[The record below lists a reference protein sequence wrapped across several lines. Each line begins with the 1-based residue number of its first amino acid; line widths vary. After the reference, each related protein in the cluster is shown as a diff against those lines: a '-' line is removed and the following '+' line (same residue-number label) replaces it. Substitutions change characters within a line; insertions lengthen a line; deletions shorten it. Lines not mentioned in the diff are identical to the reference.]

1 MKVIPFLIK
10 ELEQEAKTTRKF
22 FKLVSP
28 DKFTWKP
35 HEKSMDIK
43 RLCVHI
49 AELPTWIDLSINTG
63 GINFATSDYKPTEV
77 SSSEDLI
84 NLLDQSE
91 RKAWAALESVKDEDL
106 LLQTW
111 TLKNGDT
118 LLHAMTKYE
127 AIRHSFSQ
135 TTHHRAQLG
144 VYLRLLNI
152 PIPGSYGPSADEPN
166 F

>member
-1 MKVIPFLIK
+1 MKIIPFLIK

-22 FKLVSP
+22 LKLVSP
-28 DKFTWKP
+28 DKFSWKP
-35 HEKSMDIK
+35 HEKSMEMK

-49 AELPTWIDLSINTG
+49 AELPGWIDMSINTDG
-63 GINFATSDYKPTEV
+63 VNFATSDYKPTEV
-77 SSSEDLI
+77 SNTEDLI

-91 RKAWAALESVKDEDL
+91 KKALAALESVKDEDEL
-106 LLQTW
+106 LKTW
-111 TLKNGDT
+111 TIKNGDQV
-118 LLHAMTKYE
+118 LQAMTKYE
-127 AIRHSFSQ
+127 AVRHSYSQ

-152 PIPGSYGPSADEPN
+152 PIPGSYGPSADDQN

>member
-1 MKVIPFLIK
+1 MKITPFLIK

-28 DKFTWKP
+28 DNFTWKP
-35 HEKSMDIK
+35 HEKSMDMK

-49 AELPTWIDLSINTG
+49 AELPTWIDLSINTE

-77 SSSEDLI
+77 RSSEDLI

-91 RKAWAALESVKDEDL
+91 RKALAALESVKDEDQ

-111 TLKNGDT
+111 TVKNGDT
-118 LLHAMTKYE
+118 LLLAMTKYE
-127 AIRHSFSQ
+127 AIRHSYSQ